1 MLKKKIQLKNY
12 LHWRKGL
19 LLLCMLLLRTGGLFW
34 LLEAMKVF
42 IFWVFRKV
50 GSLIGN
56 EATES

>member
-1 MLKKKIQLKNY
+1 MLKFFFSVKKL
-12 LHWRKGL
+12 LTLEEGL
-19 LLLCMLLLRTGGLFW
+19 AFVMLLLRTGGLFW